1 MIAFEGI
8 PAIYF
13 NSIFGTSNDESKFI
27 ISGNKRDLNRYRW
40 NKTRLEKL
48 LKIKNSKQRILY
60 NNIILL
66 LNIRKKQKSFHP
78 NARRYSVNLGSNFFA
93 FKRISLNKKQTIFSI
108 TNMTSTYQ
116 TTKIGK
122 NYLGWQNL
130 LDSKLNYKDNQLLM
144 SPFQT
149 VWLKKK

>member
-1 MIAFEGI
+1 MISFEGI

-60 NNIILL
+60 NNITLL

-78 NARRYSVNLGSNFFA
+78 NAKRFSINLGSNFFA
-93 FKRISLNKKQTIFSI
+93 FKRISLDKKQTIFSI

-130 LDSKLNYKDNQLLM
+130 LDSKLNYKDNQLVM
-144 SPFQT
+144 STFQSI
-149 VWLKKK
+149 WLKKK

>member
-1 MIAFEGI
+1 MIAFEGV

-60 NNIILL
+60 NNITLL

-78 NARRYSVNLGSNFFA
+78 NAKRFSINLGSNFFA
-93 FKRISLNKKQTIFSI
+93 FKRISLDKKQTIFSI

-122 NYLGWQNL
+122 NYLGWRNL
-130 LDSKLNYKDNQLLM
+130 LNSKLNYKDNQLVM

-149 VWLKKK
+149 IWLKKK

>member
-60 NNIILL
+60 NNITLL

-78 NARRYSVNLGSNFFA
+78 NAKRYSINLGSNFFA
-93 FKRISLNKKQTIFSI
+93 FKRISLDKKQTIFSV

-130 LDSKLNYKDNQLLM
+130 FDSKLNYKDNQFVM

-149 VWLKKK
+149 IWLKKK

>member
-60 NNIILL
+60 NNITLL

-78 NARRYSVNLGSNFFA
+78 NAKRFSINLGSNFFA
-93 FKRISLNKKQTIFSI
+93 FKRISLDKKQTIFSI

-130 LDSKLNYKDNQLLM
+130 LDSKLNYKDNQFVM

-149 VWLKKK
+149 IWLKKK